1 MTTIILTTI
10 LLLSVTVFLLYYS
23 MKYSNE
29 LKRLNGVITELEELN
44 KTISSALVP
53 KAEAFESEVDLMTS
67 FLRNEYIEL
76 LNKVRMFKKNMQG
89 AEWQNISRDV
99 YTPIEVL
106 QLSTRTTNALIKNGI
121 GSVQMLKDMSAEDL
135 YELRGL
141 GITGVEEIKKVL
153 SERNLSLANEKNE

>member
-1 MTTIILTTI
+1 MNTIILTTI
-10 LLLSVTVFLLYYS
+10 LLLSIPVFLWYYS
-23 MKYSNE
+23 RKYSNE

-53 KAEAFESEVDLMTS
+53 KAKAFESEVDLMTS

-76 LNKVRMFKKNMQG
+76 LNKVRLFKKNMQG
-89 AEWQNISRDV
+89 AEWQSISKDV

-121 GSVQMLKDMSAEDL
+121 GSIQILKDMSVEDL